1 MRPVSNERTVLVY
14 KGPATG
20 IGDPACERVRPGV
33 IRSFWLPTAAEREKL
48 AQGGVVE
55 LVILGE
61 PIPPVALNAL
71 TRVEA
76 NEAYEADG
84 LPI

>member
-1 MRPVSNERTVLVY
+1 MRPVSNERTVLTY
-14 KGPATG
+14 RGPAEG
-20 IGDPACERVRPGV
+20 IGDLSCERVRPGV
-33 IRSFWLPTAAEREKL
+33 IRSFWAPSVDEMLKL

-76 NEAYEADG
+76 NEAYADG
-84 LPI
+84 VSS